1 MIRNALLGAASAL
14 AITLAT
20 GAAQAQGT
28 GTAGCDSGETVIKFA
43 HVVAPTGHPKGDAAT
58 ELAKRV
64 NEQMDGKACM
74 EVFPNS
80 TLYDDDKVLEAMLL
94 GDVQVAAPSLSKFE
108 AYTKKYRLFDLPF
121 LFDDL
126 AAANR
131 FLTSDAG
138 KELLTALDDQ
148 GYSGLGYIGSG
159 IKQFSANKPLM
170 EPADVKG
177 LKFRIQTS
185 DVADAM
191 IEALGASAQ
200 KLAFKEVYGALQTGV
215 VDGQENSWCNIY
227 TQKFFEVQDG
237 ITETNHGLL
246 AYLMVTSKDFL
257 DGLDEETRKQF
268 LDIVNSTLED
278 ANQNVAKL
286 EEECKAKIVEA
297 GTTVRELTPE
307 QKKAWA
313 DAMAAVYERFK
324 DDVGGD
330 AALEQARAANNN
342 S

>member
-1 MIRNALLGAASAL
+1 MN
-14 AITLAT
+14 
-20 GAAQAQGT
+20 
-28 GTAGCDSGETVIKFA
+28 
-43 HVVAPTGHPKGDAAT
+43 
-58 ELAKRV
+58 
-64 NEQMDGKACM
+64 GKACM
-74 EVFPNS
+74 EVYPNS

-131 FLTSDAG
+131 FLTSEPG

-159 IKQFSANKPLM
+159 IKQFSAKQPLV
-170 EPADVKG
+170 EPTDAEG

-191 IEALGASAQ
+191 IAALGASAQ

-257 DGLDEETRKQF
+257 DSLDEETRTQF
-268 LDIVNSTLED
+268 LAIVDKQLAASNE
-278 ANQNVAKL
+278 NVANL
-286 EEECKAKIVEA
+286 ETECKAKIVEA
-297 GTTVRELTPE
+297 GTEVRELTPE

-313 DAMAAVYERFK
+313 AAMQPVYDQFK
-324 DDVGGD
+324 GDVGGD
-330 AALEQARAANNN
+330 EALDQARSANQG
-342 S
+342 